1 MRDKVLNILIR
12 TFLFFC
18 LLIAVLHRTVAGRV
32 VLNEVLAN
40 EPGSRVKLEW
50 VELFNPDTSAIDLG
64 GWTFI
69 SKSDTTIFP
78 AGTLIPEKNYLILAR
93 KLVSVLPDSESFEY
107 HWGNGSGIWGDGP
120 EENFP
125 AVEVKLSLTNSAG
138 TVTLIDPQQNSSN
151 FSWNKDAGDGVSWER
166 ISPSGEDS
174 ISNWGFCIFSKGST
188 PGEANSITPVPNDL
202 SITPFDLSTEPA
214 SPGENENFKLKVN
227 VRNSGTSSS
236 NENFLYFFC
245 DYDFDGSLEENE
257 SLGTPVYIPPIPVNQ
272 DLTFSKEL
280 SFPKGVY
287 RLYVQIG
294 KDDKEY
300 NNQTFINI
308 RVGQTLPEIVI
319 NEFLCSPG
327 DNQPEWIELYNR
339 TATPINLK
347 NWHLGDSAGQ
357 SLITN
362 EDLNLFPGEYLIL
375 TENRSLFLS
384 SYPEANCNV
393 IEPLSWHILNNSGD
407 KIVLK
412 DSLGFTIDELSYTAE
427 ADIKG
432 FSQERVSSEKVSS
445 DQNNWWRS
453 VDPKGSTPCRKNSL
467 FDSYSL
473 DQAKLDIN
481 PNPFS
486 PDGDGFEDQ
495 TGISFDIPFKSELTL
510 KIYDVR
516 GRLVRTLMDKVPQV
530 SGEIFWDGKD
540 NNGNIVKA
548 GIYILYLK
556 TSGSSNLSK
565 KTTIAVAKR

>member
-1 MRDKVLNILIR
+1 MTDKVFNFLIR

-18 LLIAVLHRTVAGRV
+18 LLIIVSPPTASGRV

-40 EPGSRVKLEW
+40 EPSSRVKLEW
-50 VELFNPDTSAIDLG
+50 VELFNTDTLAIDLG

-69 SKSDTTIFP
+69 CKSDTTIFS
-78 AGTLIPEKNYLILAR
+78 AGTLIPGKNYLILAR
-93 KLVSVLPDSESFEY
+93 KLVSTPPDSESFECY
-107 HWGNGSGIWGDGP
+107 WGNGSGVWGDDP
-120 EENFP
+120 KENIP
-125 AVEVKLSLTNSAG
+125 AIEVKLSLTNSSGAI
-138 TVTLIDPQQNSSN
+138 TLIDPQQNSSN

-166 ISPSGEDS
+166 ISPSGTDS
-174 ISNWGFCIFSKGST
+174 ISNWGFCVYSKGST
-188 PGEANSITPVPNDL
+188 PGKVNSLTPVPNDL
-202 SITPFDLSTEPA
+202 SITTSDLSTEPA

-227 VRNSGTSSS
+227 ARNSGTSSS
-236 NENFLYFFC
+236 SENFLYFFC

-257 SLGTPVYIPPIPVNQ
+257 SLGTSVYIPPIPVNQ
-272 DLTFSKEL
+272 ALTFSKEL

-294 KDDKEY
+294 EDDKEY

-308 RVGQTLPEIVI
+308 RVGQTLSEIVI

-339 TATPINLK
+339 ATTLVSLK
-347 NWHLGDSAGQ
+347 NWLLGDSASQ

-384 SYPEANCNV
+384 SCPEASCNV

-412 DSLGFTIDELSYTAE
+412 DSLGFTIDELSYTAD

-432 FSQERVSSEKVSS
+432 FSQERVSTEKISS
-445 DQNNWWRS
+445 DPNNWWRS
-453 VDPKGSTPCRKNSL
+453 VDPKGSTPCKINSL
-467 FDSYSL
+467 QNSYSME
-473 DQAKLDIN
+473 DVKLDIN

-495 TGISFDIPFKSELTL
+495 AGISYTIPFKSELTL
-510 KIYDVR
+510 KVFDVR
-516 GRLVRTLMDKVPQV
+516 GRLIKTLMDKSPQV
-530 SGEIFWDGKD
+530 SGEIIWDGKD
-540 NNGNIVKA
+540 NDGNIVRV

-556 TSGSSNLSK
+556 ISGSSSLSK
-565 KTTIAVAKR
+565 KTTIIVAKR

>member
-1 MRDKVLNILIR
+1 
-12 TFLFFC
+12 
-18 LLIAVLHRTVAGRV
+18 

>member
-1 MRDKVLNILIR
+1 MTDKVFNFLIR
-12 TFLFFC
+12 IFLFFC
-18 LLIAVLHRTVAGRV
+18 LLITVSPPTASGRV

-40 EPGSRVKLEW
+40 EPSSRVKLEW
-50 VELFNPDTSAIDLG
+50 VELFNTDTSAIDLG
-64 GWTFI
+64 GWAFI
-69 SKSDTTIFP
+69 SKSDTTIFS
-78 AGTLIPEKNYLILAR
+78 AGTLIPGKNYLILAR
-93 KLVSVLPDSESFEY
+93 KLVSTPPDSESFECY
-107 HWGNGSGIWGDGP
+107 WGNGSGVWGDDP
-120 EENFP
+120 KENFP
-125 AVEVKLSLTNSAG
+125 AIEVKLSLTNSSG
-138 TVTLIDPQQNSSN
+138 TITLIDPQQNSSN

-166 ISPSGEDS
+166 ISPSGTDS
-174 ISNWGFCIFSKGST
+174 IPNWGFCVYSKGST
-188 PGEANSITPVPNDL
+188 AGEVNSLTPVPNDL
-202 SITPFDLSTEPA
+202 SITPSDLSTEPA

-236 NENFLYFFC
+236 SENFLYFFC
-245 DYDFDGSLEENE
+245 DYDFDGSLDENE

-272 DLTFSKEL
+272 NLTFSKQF

-287 RLYVQIG
+287 RLCVQIG
-294 KDDKEY
+294 EDDKEY
-300 NNQTFINI
+300 NNQAFINI

-339 TATPINLK
+339 ATTLVSLK
-347 NWHLGDSAGQ
+347 NWLLGDSASQ

-384 SYPEANCNV
+384 SCPEASCNV

-412 DSLGFTIDELSYTAE
+412 DSLGSTIDELSYTAD

-432 FSQERVSSEKVSS
+432 FSQERVSTEKISS
-445 DQNNWWRS
+445 DPNNWWRS
-453 VDPKGSTPCRKNSL
+453 VDPKGSTPCKINSL
-467 FDSYSL
+467 QNSYSTE
-473 DQAKLDIN
+473 DVKLDIN

-495 TGISFDIPFKSELTL
+495 TAISYTIPLKSELTM

-516 GRLVRTLMDKVPQV
+516 GRLVRTLMDKAPQV
-530 SGEIFWDGKD
+530 SGEIIWDGKD
-540 NNGNIVKA
+540 NDGNIVKV

-565 KTTIAVAKR
+565 KTTIVVAKR

>member
-1 MRDKVLNILIR
+1 MRGKILNILIR

-93 KLVSVLPDSESFEY
+93 KLVSVPPDSESFEN
-107 HWGNGSGIWGDGP
+107 HWGNGSGVWGDYP
-120 EENFP
+120 EESYP
-125 AVEVKLSLTNSAG
+125 AIEVKLSLNNSSG
-138 TVTLIDPQQNSSN
+138 TVTFIDPQQNSSS

-166 ISPSGEDS
+166 ISPSGTDS
-174 ISNWGFCIFSKGST
+174 ISNWGFCVYSKGST
-188 PGEANSITPVPNDL
+188 PGKVNSVTPADNDL
-202 SITPFDLSTEPA
+202 SISPQNLSIEPQ
-214 SPGENENFKLKVN
+214 SPEENDFFRLKVKVTN
-227 VRNSGTSSS
+227 TGISISK
-236 NENFLYFFC
+236 ENLLYFFC
-245 DYDFDGSLEENE
+245 DYDLDGVLEGNE
-257 SLGTPVYIPPIPVNQ
+257 SLGSPEYIPLIPVNQ
-272 DLTFSKEL
+272 DFIISKEL
-280 SFPKGVY
+280 SFSKGVY
-287 RLYVQIG
+287 RLCVQIG
-294 KDDKEY
+294 EDEKEY
-300 NNQTFINI
+300 NNQAFINI

-339 TATPINLK
+339 VTTPINLRS
-347 NWHLGDSAGQ
+347 WHLGDSTGQ

-393 IEPLSWHILNNSGD
+393 IEPISWHILNNGGD
-407 KIVLK
+407 WIILT

-427 ADIKG
+427 VDIKG
-432 FSQERVSSEKVSS
+432 ISQERVSPERVSS
-445 DQNNWWRS
+445 DQDNWWRS

-473 DQAKLDIN
+473 DQTKLDIN

-516 GRLVRTLMDKVPQV
+516 GRLVRTLMDKAPQV
-530 SGEIFWDGKD
+530 SGEIVWDGKD
-540 NNGNIVKA
+540 NDGNIVKV

>member
-1 MRDKVLNILIR
+1 MTDKVLNSLIR
-12 TFLFFC
+12 FFLLLC
-18 LLIAVLHRTVAGRV
+18 LLIIVFPPTASCGV
-32 VLNEVLAN
+32 VLNEILAN

-50 VELFNPDTSAIDLG
+50 VELFNTDTLVIDLA

-78 AGTLIPEKNYLILAR
+78 ARTLIPEKNYLILAR
-93 KLVSVLPDSESFEY
+93 KLVSVPPDSESFEY
-107 HWGNGSGIWGDGP
+107 HWGNRSGVWGDDP
-120 EENFP
+120 KENFP
-125 AVEVKLSLTNSAG
+125 AIEVKLSLTNSSG

-151 FSWNKDAGDGVSWER
+151 FSWDKDAGDGVSWER
-166 ISPSGEDS
+166 ISPSGTDF
-174 ISNWGFCIFSKGST
+174 ISNWGFCVYTKGST
-188 PGEANSITPVPNDL
+188 PGKVNSITPVPNDL
-202 SITPFDLSTEPA
+202 SITPSDLSTEPA

-236 NENFLYFFC
+236 SENFLYFFC

-272 DLTFSKEL
+272 DLIFSKEL
-280 SFPKGVY
+280 SFSKGVY

-294 KDDKEY
+294 GDDKEY

-339 TATPINLK
+339 ATIPVSLK
-347 NWHLGDSAGQ
+347 NWHLGDSASQ

-375 TENRSLFLS
+375 TENRSSFLS
-384 SYPEANCNV
+384 SYPEASCNA

-427 ADIKG
+427 ADIKS

-453 VDPKGSTPCRKNSL
+453 VDPKGSTPCKINSL
-467 FDSYSL
+467 QNSNSAEDL
-473 DQAKLDIN
+473 KLDIN

-495 TGISFDIPFKSELTL
+495 TTISYTIPFKSELTL
-510 KIYDVR
+510 KIYDIR
-516 GRLVRTLMDKVPQV
+516 GRVVRSLMDKSPQI
-530 SGEIFWDGKD
+530 SGEILWDGKD
-540 NNGNIVKA
+540 NYGNIVRV

-556 TSGSSNLSK
+556 TSGSSSLSK
-565 KTTIAVAKR
+565 KTTIVVAKR

>member
-1 MRDKVLNILIR
+1 MRRLSLGFIIALILSSQPDTTQAQTSLSKVVI
-12 TFLFFC
+12 
-18 LLIAVLHRTVAGRV
+18 
-32 VLNEVLAN
+32 NEILAN
-40 EPGSRVKLEW
+40 EPSSRTKLEW
-50 VELFNPDTSAIDLG
+50 VELFNTDTSAIDLG

-69 SKSDTTIFP
+69 SKSDTTVFP

-93 KLVSVLPDSESFEY
+93 KLVSVPPDSESFEY
-107 HWGNGSGIWGDGP
+107 HWGNGSGVWGDDP
-120 EENFP
+120 KENFP
-125 AVEVKLSLTNSAG
+125 AIEVKLSLTNSTG
-138 TVTLIDPQQNSSN
+138 TVTLINPQQNNSN

-166 ISPSGEDS
+166 ISPSGTDS
-174 ISNWGFCIFSKGST
+174 ISNWGFCVYSKGST
-188 PGEANSITPVPNDL
+188 PGEVNSITPVPNDL
-202 SITPFDLSTEPA
+202 SITPFELSTEPA

-257 SLGTPVYIPPIPVNQ
+257 SLGTPVYIPPMPVSQ

-294 KDDKEY
+294 EDEKEY
-300 NNQTFINI
+300 NNQAFINI

-339 TATPINLK
+339 ATIPISLK
-347 NWHLGDSAGQ
+347 NWRLGDSASQ

-407 KIVLK
+407 EIVLK
-412 DSLGFTIDELSYTAE
+412 DSLGFIVDELSYTAE

-432 FSQERVSSEKVSS
+432 YSQERVSSEKVSS

-453 VDPKGSTPCRKNSL
+453 VDPKGSTPCKKNSL

-495 TGISFDIPFKSELTL
+495 AVISYTIPFKSELTL
-510 KIYDVR
+510 KVFDVR
-516 GRLVRTLMDKVPQV
+516 GRLIRTLMDKAPQV

-540 NNGNIVKA
+540 DDGNIVKV

-565 KTTIAVAKR
+565 KTTIVVAKR

>member
-1 MRDKVLNILIR
+1 V
-12 TFLFFC
+12 
-18 LLIAVLHRTVAGRV
+18 
-32 VLNEVLAN
+32 
-40 EPGSRVKLEW
+40 
-50 VELFNPDTSAIDLG
+50 
-64 GWTFI
+64 
-69 SKSDTTIFP
+69 
-78 AGTLIPEKNYLILAR
+78 
-93 KLVSVLPDSESFEY
+93 
-107 HWGNGSGIWGDGP
+107 
-120 EENFP
+120 
-125 AVEVKLSLTNSAG
+125 
-138 TVTLIDPQQNSSN
+138 
-151 FSWNKDAGDGVSWER
+151 
-166 ISPSGEDS
+166 
-174 ISNWGFCIFSKGST
+174 
-188 PGEANSITPVPNDL
+188 NSITPVPNDL

-214 SPGENENFKLKVN
+214 SPGETENFKLKVN

-236 NENFLYFFC
+236 SENFLYFFC

-257 SLGTPVYIPPIPVNQ
+257 SLGTPFYIPPIPVNQ
-272 DLTFSKEL
+272 DLTFSKKL
-280 SFPKGVY
+280 SFPQGVY

-294 KDDKEY
+294 EDDKEY
-300 NNQTFINI
+300 NNQAFINI

-347 NWHLGDSAGQ
+347 NWRLGDSASQ

-375 TENRSLFLS
+375 TENRSLFS
-384 SYPEANCNV
+384 SSFPEASCNV

-432 FSQERVSSEKVSS
+432 YSQERVSSEKVSS

-453 VDPKGSTPCRKNSL
+453 VDPKGSTPCKINSL
-467 FDSYSL
+467 QNSNSTEEV
-473 DQAKLDIN
+473 KLDIN

-495 TGISFDIPFKSELTL
+495 AGISYTIPFKSESTL
-510 KIYDVR
+510 KIYDIR
-516 GRLVRTLMDKVPQV
+516 GRLIRTLMDKAPQV
-530 SGEIFWDGKD
+530 SGVIFWDGKD
-540 NNGNIVKA
+540 NDGNIVKA

-556 TSGSSNLSK
+556 TSGPSSLSK
-565 KTTIAVAKR
+565 KTTIVVAKR

>member
-1 MRDKVLNILIR
+1 LTDKVLNFLIR
-12 TFLFFC
+12 FFLLLC
-18 LLIAVLHRTVAGRV
+18 LLIIVFPPTASGRV
-32 VLNEVLAN
+32 VLNEILAN

-50 VELFNPDTSAIDLG
+50 VELFNTDTSDIDLG

-69 SKSDTTIFP
+69 SKSDTIIFS
-78 AGTLIPEKNYLILAR
+78 AGTLIPGKNYLILAR
-93 KLVSVLPDSESFEY
+93 KLVSVPPDSESFECY
-107 HWGNGSGIWGDGP
+107 WGNGSGVWGDNP
-120 EENFP
+120 IENYP
-125 AVEVKLSLTNSAG
+125 ALEVKLSLTNSSG
-138 TVTLIDPQQNSSN
+138 SVTLIDPQQNSSS

-166 ISPSGEDS
+166 ISPSGTDS
-174 ISNWGFCIFSKGST
+174 ISNWGFCVYTKGST
-188 PGEANSITPVPNDL
+188 PGELNSITPVPNDL

-227 VRNSGTSSS
+227 VRNSGTFSSS
-236 NENFLYFFC
+236 ENFLYFFC
-245 DYDFDGSLEENE
+245 DYDFDGTLEENE

-294 KDDKEY
+294 EDEKEY
-300 NNQTFINI
+300 NNQAFINI

-339 TATPINLK
+339 ATIPVSLK
-347 NWHLGDSAGQ
+347 NWLLGDLASR
-357 SLITN
+357 SLISN

-375 TENRSLFLS
+375 TENRSLFS
-384 SYPEANCNV
+384 SSFPEASCNV

-412 DSLGFTIDELSYTAE
+412 DSLGFTIDELSYTTE

-432 FSQERVSSEKVSS
+432 FSQERVSTEKISS
-445 DQNNWWRS
+445 DPNNWWRS
-453 VDPKGSTPCRKNSL
+453 VDPKGSTPCKINSL
-467 FDSYSL
+467 QNSNSTESV
-473 DQAKLDIN
+473 KLNIN

-495 TGISFDIPFKSELTL
+495 TGISYTIPFKSELTL
-510 KIYDVR
+510 KVFDVR
-516 GRLVRTLMDKVPQV
+516 GRLIKTLMDKSPQV
-530 SGEIFWDGKD
+530 SGEIIWDGKD
-540 NNGNIVKA
+540 NDGNIVRV

-556 TSGSSNLSK
+556 TSGSSSLSK
-565 KTTIAVAKR
+565 KTTIVVAKR

>member
-1 MRDKVLNILIR
+1 LTDKVLNFLIR
-12 TFLFFC
+12 FFLLLC
-18 LLIAVLHRTVAGRV
+18 LLIIVFPPSAFSRV

-50 VELFNPDTSAIDLG
+50 VELFNTDTLAIDLG

-69 SKSDTTIFP
+69 SKSDTTVFP

-93 KLVSVLPDSESFEY
+93 KLVSISPDSESFECY
-107 HWGNGSGIWGDGP
+107 WGNGSGVWGDNP
-120 EENFP
+120 IENYP
-125 AVEVKLSLTNSAG
+125 VLEVKLSLTNSSG
-138 TVTLIDPQQNSSN
+138 SVTLIDPQQNSSN

-166 ISPSGEDS
+166 ISPSGIDS
-174 ISNWGFCIFSKGST
+174 ISNWGFCVYTKGST
-188 PGEANSITPVPNDL
+188 PGEVNSITPVPNDL

-236 NENFLYFFC
+236 GENSLYFFC

-272 DLTFSKEL
+272 DVTSSKEL

-294 KDDKEY
+294 EDDKEY

-308 RVGQTLPEIVI
+308 RVGQTLPEVVI

-339 TATPINLK
+339 AATPINLK

-362 EDLNLFPGEYLIL
+362 EDLNLFPGEYLII
-375 TENRSLFLS
+375 TENRSLFS
-384 SYPEANCNV
+384 SSFPEANCNV
-393 IEPLSWHILNNSGD
+393 IEPLSWHILNNGGD
-407 KIVLK
+407 WIILT

-453 VDPKGSTPCRKNSL
+453 VDPKGSTPCKINSIQN
-467 FDSYSL
+467 SYSTE
-473 DQAKLDIN
+473 DVKLDID

-495 TGISFDIPFKSELTL
+495 AGISYTIPFKSELTL
-510 KIYDVR
+510 KVFDVR
-516 GRLVRTLMDKVPQV
+516 GRLVRTLMDKAPQV
-530 SGEIFWDGKD
+530 SGVIFWDGKD
-540 NNGNIVKA
+540 NDGNIVKV
-548 GIYILYLK
+548 GIYILHLK
-556 TSGSSNLSK
+556 TSGSSSLSK
-565 KTTIAVAKR
+565 KTTIVVAKR

>member
-473 DQAKLDIN
+473 DQTKLDIN

-516 GRLVRTLMDKVPQV
+516 GRLIRTLMDKAPQV
-530 SGEIFWDGKD
+530 SGVIFWDGKD
-540 NNGNIVKA
+540 NDGNIVKV
-548 GIYILYLK
+548 GIYILHLK
-556 TSGSSNLSK
+556 TSGSSSLSK
-565 KTTIAVAKR
+565 KTTIVVAKR